1 MAPPPVRGDGSTSTS
16 TIQAPNGVP
25 LVNIA
30 APNAAGLSHNR
41 YQQFDVTS
49 QGLILNNSG
58 AISNTQ
64 LAGYVA
70 GNPNLS
76 NGSSARLILN
86 EVTSTAP
93 SRLGG
98 AIEVAGHAADVV
110 VANPNGIDCTGC
122 SFINTP
128 HVTLATGTPLLDA
141 SGALSGY
148 RVTGGRLT
156 VSGAGLGASDV

>member
-1 MAPPPVRGDGSTSTS
+1 MMDTHPRTLRNPYSGHASRTVSQGLRQKALWAALSLALGLPNVHAQTVPPPVRPDGSTSTS
-16 TIQAPNGVP
+16 TMQAPNGVP

-98 AIEVAGHAADVV
+98 AI
-110 VANPNGIDCTGC
+110 
-122 SFINTP
+122 
-128 HVTLATGTPLLDA
+128 
-141 SGALSGY
+141 
-148 RVTGGRLT
+148 
-156 VSGAGLGASDV
+156 